1 MPAVPT
7 GPFAPGAPECRG
19 QGSGLPEDTRRV
31 LALDSLEAAPRL
43 LGAVFSATDAEGT
56 VCVRITEVEA
66 YRGEEDPGSHAYRG
80 PTVRN
85 ASMFRAGGVIY
96 VYFTYGMH
104 HCLNVV
110 TGPEGLS
117 RAVLLRGGEVIEGLD
132 LARSRRPKARQDRD
146 LARGPARLCAALGLT
161 RLDDGAALGAPGAR
175 VALALAAPGDAPAA
189 GTIRTGPRTGVA
201 GPGGGEDFPW
211 RFWIDGDPT
220 VSPYKPAAPTRRRR
234 GRAAAAGP

>member
-1 MPAVPT
+1 MPVVPA
-7 GPFAPGAPECRG
+7 GSCAPEACG
-19 QGSGLPEDTRRV
+19 LGEGLPGDVQRV
-31 LALDSLEAAPRL
+31 LALDSLEAAPLL
-43 LGAVFSATDAEGT
+43 LGAVVCATDAEGT

-66 YRGEEDPGSHAYRG
+66 YRGREDPGSHAYRG
-80 PTVRN
+80 PTARN

-96 VYFTYGMH
+96 VYLTYGMH

-132 LARSRRPKARQDRD
+132 LARSRRPRARADRD
-146 LARGPARLCAALGLT
+146 LARGPARLCATLGLT
-161 RLDDGAALGAPGAR
+161 RLDDGAALGAPGTR
-175 VALALAAPGDAPAA
+175 VALVLPAPGRAPAP

-201 GPGGGEDFPW
+201 GPGGTEDYPW

-220 VSPYKPAAPTRRRR
+220 VSPYKPAAPRRRRR
-234 GRAAAAGP
+234 GPDATAGP